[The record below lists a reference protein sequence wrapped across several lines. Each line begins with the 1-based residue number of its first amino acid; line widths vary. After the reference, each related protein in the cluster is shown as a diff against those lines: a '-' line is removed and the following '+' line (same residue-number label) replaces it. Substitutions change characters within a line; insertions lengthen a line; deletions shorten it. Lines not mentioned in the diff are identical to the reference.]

1 MGETSFKCTC
11 SLGTEDVNF
20 IAMSHGPTLH
30 SILKALNS
38 VSKGLSTQLD
48 VLNVT
53 TGQNL
58 VMIGLWFWLY
68 GHEG

>member
-1 MGETSFKCTC
+1 MGETSFTCTC

-20 IAMSHGPTLH
+20 IAVSHGPTLH
-30 SILKALNS
+30 SIPKALNS

-48 VLNVT
+48 MLNIT
-53 TGQNL
+53 TDQN
-58 VMIGLWFWLY
+58 LWFWLY